1 MKKFIIAFLFFIA
14 GSLVQAGFIDTDGYY
29 VMDVN
34 ELLEFD
40 GAIDSDSS
48 AVMQVSADG
57 SFTVSDM
64 ASQNWAQFSVSTSG
78 TSLPNNISG
87 AIGWKLIL
95 EDTTTTLG
103 SSTLFLAVWNPAG
116 GWQQS
121 NGTSIISERFGTA
134 YLDIT
139 GTENIGSFHII
150 FQSSSGVDI
159 RSYLQLQQRPVIPG
173 PTDEMLSVAYTLG
186 RGINL
191 GNTLEADYEGWWDD
205 PAEEFMLEDYA
216 SAGFK
221 HVRIP
226 VRWDNHMDTTDPYT
240 IDPAFMVRVEQ
251 VVDWALNHG
260 LVAILNSHHD
270 NWIKQSPDANDYAR
284 FDALW
289 QQVSWHFRNK
299 SESLIFEIFN
309 EPDYNGTIDIDDI
322 NTIQNRVLDIIRVN
336 NPTRYVIYSNH
347 YSVYAI
353 DMPDDPYIIA
363 TFHYYT
369 PWNFCGEGTGTWGAT
384 DDIQQIVDTFDNI
397 QLWALE
403 NNAPVYMGEFGVIT
417 DADRTSRL
425 AWYDNVV
432 AEAVNRG
439 FSFACWEHQGSF
451 EIYDYEGGVYTR
463 TWDTEVLDRLINSG
477 TWPTFCIADW
487 DLANDDCLVDLYDFS
502 AFSGNWDP
510 TGSGYGFTDLEQI
523 VAEWL
528 ECLQM
533 PACDTT

>member
-1 MKKFIIAFLFFIA
+1 MKKAIITFLFIIAVSF
-14 GSLVQAGFIDTDGYY
+14 VQAGYIDTDGYY
-29 VMDVN
+29 VMSDS

-40 GAIDSDSS
+40 GVADSDSS

-78 TSLPNNISG
+78 TSLPSNISG

-95 EDTTTTLG
+95 EDTTATLG
-103 SSTLFLAVWNPAG
+103 SSNLFIAVWNPAG

-121 NGTSIISERFGTA
+121 IGTGIISGRFGTA

-139 GTENIGSFHII
+139 GTDNIGSFNII
-150 FQSSSGVDI
+150 FQSSSGVDV
-159 RSYLQLQQRPVIPG
+159 RSYLQLQQRPVIPDS
-173 PTDEMLSVAYTLG
+173 TDEALSASYLLG

-205 PAEEFMLEDYA
+205 PAEEFMFEDYA
-216 SAGFK
+216 AAGFK

-226 VRWDNHMDTTDPYT
+226 VRWDNHMGTADPYT
-240 IDPAFMVRVEQ
+240 INPTFMARVEQ
-251 VVDWALNHG
+251 VVDWGLNHG
-260 LVAILNSHHD
+260 LAVILNSHHD
-270 NWIKQSPDANDYAR
+270 NWIKQSPDATDHAR

-299 SESLIFEIFN
+299 SEKLVFEIFN
-309 EPDYNGTIDIDDI
+309 EPDYNSTLSVDDI
-322 NTIQNRVLDIIRVN
+322 NTIQHRVLDIIRVN
-336 NPTRYVIYSNH
+336 DPTRYVMLSNH

-363 TFHYYT
+363 NFHYYT
-369 PWNFCGEGTGTWGAT
+369 PWGFCGEGTGTWGSA
-384 DDIQQIVDTFDNI
+384 DDIQQVIDIFDNI
-397 QLWALE
+397 QLWAVE

-439 FSFACWEHQGSF
+439 FSFACWEHQGAF

-477 TWPTFCIADW
+477 TWPTFCTADW
-487 DLANDDCLVDLYDFS
+487 DLANNDCLVNNEDFS
-502 AFSGNWDP
+502 VFSGDWLP
-510 TGSGYGFTDLEQI
+510 SGSGYDLTDLQQL
-523 VAEWL
+523 VTEWL

-533 PACDTT
+533 PACDAN

>member
-1 MKKFIIAFLFFIA
+1 MKKFITAFLFLIA

-29 VMDVN
+29 VMDIS

-40 GAIDSDSS
+40 GIADSDSS
-48 AVMQVSADG
+48 AVMQVSADA

-64 ASQNWAQFSVSTSG
+64 ASQKWAQFSVSTSG
-78 TSLPNNISG
+78 TTLPSNISG

-95 EDTTTTLG
+95 EETTTTLG
-103 SSTLFLAVWNPAG
+103 SSTVFLAVWNSAG

-121 NGTSIISERFGTA
+121 NGTGIISGRFGTV

-139 GTENIGSFHII
+139 GAENIGSFHII
-150 FQSSSGVDI
+150 FKSSSGVDI
-159 RSYLQLQQRPVIPG
+159 RSYLQLQQRPPIPD
-173 PTDEMLSVAYTLG
+173 PTDKMASVTYALG

-216 SAGFK
+216 SASFK

-226 VRWDNHMDTTDPYT
+226 VRWDKHMGTTDPYT

-260 LVAILNSHHD
+260 LAVILNSHHD
-270 NWIKQSPDANDYAR
+270 NWIKQSPDANDHAR

-299 SESLIFEIFN
+299 PERLIFEIFN
-309 EPDYNGTIDIDDI
+309 EPEYGTLDINDI

-347 YSVYAI
+347 YSVYGI
-353 DMPDDPYIIA
+353 ELPDDPSIIA

-369 PWNFCGEGTGTWGAT
+369 PWSFCGQGTGIWGDA
-384 DDIQQIVDTFDNI
+384 DDIQQIIDIFDNI
-397 QLWALE
+397 QLWAVE
-403 NNAPVYMGEFGVIT
+403 HNAPVYMGEFGVVT
-417 DADRTSRL
+417 DADRASRL

-432 AEAVNRG
+432 ANAVNRG

-451 EIYDYEGGVYTR
+451 EIYDYESGVYTR
-463 TWDTEVLDRLINSG
+463 TWDTEVLDRLIYSG
-477 TWPTFCIADW
+477 TWPTFCMSNW
-487 DLANDDCLVDLYDFS
+487 DIVNDDCLVDLDDFS
-502 AFSGNWDP
+502 AFSKNWAP
-510 TGSGYGFTDLEQI
+510 TGSGYGFPDLERI

-533 PACDTT
+533 PACDSN